1 MERLQRLEAAP
12 AGDEAVGQGALP
24 ALGDQGRHLHGG
36 ALAVEADR
44 CAQGAHLGVLD
55 GEAVAGQVVG
65 GDGFEG
71 EVEDHA
77 AGVAGVGDAVGKV
90 PERGGAGGLG
100 GDAGDR
106 RRGTQGGGTQGCR
119 AEGEGRG
126 EGHGE
131 GMFRAR
137 NIESFSGNEGQAAA
151 GHQAVS
157 FLSSGSEVAAAP
169 DAASSS
175 SRRQAASRSFLKA
188 A

>member
-1 MERLQRLEAAP
+1 MTSIGVRWPWRRRDSRKA
-12 AGDEAVGQGALP
+12 
-24 ALGDQGRHLHGG
+24 RHLR
-36 ALAVEADR
+36 V
-44 CAQGAHLGVLD
+44 LG

-65 GDGFEG
+65 GDGVEG
-71 EVEDHA
+71 EVEHHA
-77 AGVAGVGDAVGKV
+77 AGVAGAGDGLGQLLQ
-90 PERGGAGGLG
+90 RGGAGGLG

-106 RRGTQGGGTQGCR
+106 RGR

-126 EGHGE
+126 GGHGG

-137 NIESFSGNEGQAAA
+137 NVEGVAGNEGQAAA

-157 FLSSGSEVAAAP
+157 FSGVAAAP

-175 SRRQAASRSFLKA
+175 SRRQAASSSFLKA